1 MDVVSFPPGVA
12 RRFENVTK
20 GDPEEE
26 SILMFVIGGDA
37 PQAEFTNDAMAEIE
51 AAGLAPR

>member
-1 MDVVSFPPGVA
+1 MI

-20 GDPEEE
+20 GDPNQE

-37 PQAEFTNDAMAEIE
+37 PQAEFSDQAMARLER
-51 AAGLAPR
+51 AGVWPPKS